1 MSSSIMIHGA
11 AILRAKAYRTRVE
24 TRTRPTSQAQTGT
37 ARTAPRS
44 AGPTRARRT
53 ATASSAIGALG
64 GRHSSAD
71 PLLVGDRLALG
82 QPHPGLKVPRQ
93 RRLEDAEGEQ
103 VRLAREEPGHQT
115 EHRLGDPRDDFSPPA
130 EAHPEHRER

>member
-37 ARTAPRS
+37 TRTAPRS

-53 ATASSAIGALG
+53 ATASSAIGGLG
-64 GRHSSAD
+64 HGRHLPSD

-93 RRLEDAEGEQ
+93 RRLEDAESEQ
-103 VRLAREEPGHQT
+103 VRLAREEC
-115 EHRLGDPRDDFSPPA
+115 
-130 EAHPEHRER
+130 